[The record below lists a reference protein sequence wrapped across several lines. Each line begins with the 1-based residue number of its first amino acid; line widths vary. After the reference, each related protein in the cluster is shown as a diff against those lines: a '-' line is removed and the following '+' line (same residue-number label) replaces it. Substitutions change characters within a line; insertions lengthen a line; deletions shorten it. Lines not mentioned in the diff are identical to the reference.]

1 MYTNVPWRDYAMLQ
15 TSRGNRVNKIIRHR
29 VRVGAKSVGIS
40 ACEGFTA
47 SLLRDLVTRVTGK
60 LRTTLELEA
69 AVEDINS
76 CLTNAFRV
84 NCSLG

>member
-1 MYTNVPWRDYAMLQ
+1 MSDHR
-15 TSRGNRVNKIIRHR
+15 IIRFNIR
-29 VRVGAKSVGIS
+29 LNLEW
-40 ACEGFTA
+40 EGFNA